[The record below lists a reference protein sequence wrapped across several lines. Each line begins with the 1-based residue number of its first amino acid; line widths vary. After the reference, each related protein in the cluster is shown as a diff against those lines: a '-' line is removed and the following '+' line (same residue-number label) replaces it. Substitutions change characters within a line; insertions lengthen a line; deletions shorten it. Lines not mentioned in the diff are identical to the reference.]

1 MKYKVKVS
9 YTVWDVYEVE
19 ADNEQEAIERAEERA
34 NGDSLNDF
42 NNDGAES
49 TVLGTESERQWI
61 EDIEDTD
68 TDEDPTLTEAEKRDE
83 K

>member
-19 ADNEQEAIERAEERA
+19 SDNEQEAIERAEERA

-49 TVLGTESERQWI
+49 TVLGTESESQWI

-68 TDEDPTLTEAEKRDE
+68 TDEDPTLTEAEKNDD